1 MTAKRKP
8 AAKAAAASSPEVGI
22 GAYAKKQKPE
32 LAAVFDALQAEIDA
46 ALPQAAS
53 RIWHG
58 APVWFIEDYPVVG
71 YSLKAGKASLL
82 FWNGQSLGEPTLQP
96 VGKHFAAEWVFADLS
111 DLDRSAIRR
120 TLVKAGKK
128 VFKDYASLRHAGGVR
143 GT

>member
-1 MTAKRKP
+1 MTTKLKP
-8 AAKAAAASSPEVGI
+8 APKATAASSPEVGI
-22 GAYAKKQKPE
+22 GTYAKKQKPG

-71 YSLKAGKASLL
+71 YSLKAGKAALL
-82 FWNGQSLGEPTLQP
+82 FWNGQSLGEPTLKP
-96 VGKHFAAEWVFADLS
+96 VGKHFAAEWVFANLS

-128 VFKDYASLRHAGGVR
+128 VFKDYAPLRRAGGVTGR
-143 GT
+143 